1 MESEQWLK
9 ASKAHCGIKSLCN
22 PERLIP
28 HFNPMFLLMGRT
40 FVIGEDGSGSQTE
53 AEVWVD
59 KHNLIRA

>member
-1 MESEQWLK
+1 
-9 ASKAHCGIKSLCN
+9 
-22 PERLIP
+22 
-28 HFNPMFLLMGRT
+28 MFLLMGRT